1 MMEHLVESHMGGY
14 YISNKD
20 ADLIESYCEEC
31 NDADTIL
38 TSWNTEDKN
47 GRVNALLKF
56 FLMDNIKTKQ
66 DLYNRALE
74 NLADSYFH
82 GIDLV
87 YSLLNEIGCNIEEAY
102 NIASELYEKNSLS
115 EEEFNRIIYILN
127 LEEERQINMVKYFE
141 DEMFTIDSD
150 TGLRVLKL

>member
-1 MMEHLVESHMGGY
+1 MLEHLVENHMGGY

-20 ADLIESYCEEC
+20 ADFIERYCERC

-66 DLYNRALE
+66 DLYNIALE
-74 NLADSYFH
+74 NIYLPTLIKH
-82 GIDLV
+82 G
-87 YSLLNEIGCNIEEAY
+87 
-102 NIASELYEKNSLS
+102 
-115 EEEFNRIIYILN
+115 
-127 LEEERQINMVKYFE
+127 KYF
-141 DEMFTIDSD
+141 
-150 TGLRVLKL
+150 LKNNRRVQIESNFEKVGSPRSM